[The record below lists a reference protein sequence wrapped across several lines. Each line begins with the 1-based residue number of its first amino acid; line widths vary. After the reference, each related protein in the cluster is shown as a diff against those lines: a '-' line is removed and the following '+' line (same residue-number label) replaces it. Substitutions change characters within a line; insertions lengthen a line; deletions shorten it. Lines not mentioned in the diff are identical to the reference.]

1 VRRLFSC
8 LLLSL
13 AAAAGVY
20 AALRS
25 AYPPHTDWDQIY
37 FGARAFLTGADP
49 YGTVR
54 HDQYPSFY
62 PATAFLVAAPFVWLP
77 FLWAKVAWVG
87 VGTWAFVTA
96 MTRRGWWGLLALASS
111 PFLNAVLLQQWS
123 PLLVGGTAL
132 PWLSVAWAGK
142 PTLGAALFIAYPSRR
157 AAWLGL
163 GVVLLSLAF
172 SPDWPARWLATVQ
185 PGLHLPPIVRPGGA
199 LLLLGLLRWR
209 RPEGRLLAGLSLVPQ
224 ISMAYELVPLLLIPR
239 SAREMATLVVLSQI
253 AFAVA
258 VTLPG
263 IDPMNDLAGTLAK
276 QWPVWL
282 VGVYLPAL
290 ALILRP
296 TSSRGPESSVDR
308 HPQVGNA

>member
-1 VRRLFSC
+1 VKTPLLPLLFG
-8 LLLSL
+8 L
-13 AAAAGVY
+13 AAAACVL
-20 AALRS
+20 AALTS
-25 AYPPHTDWDQIY
+25 AHPPHTDWDQIY
-37 FGARAFLTGADP
+37 FGARAFLSGDDP
-49 YGTVR
+49 YVTVR
-54 HDQYPSFY
+54 HDQYPSYY

-96 MTRRGWWGLLALASS
+96 MTRRGGWGLLALASA

-123 PLLVGGTAL
+123 PLLVGGTAI
-132 PWLSVAWAGK
+132 PWLSLAWAAK
-142 PTLGAALFIAYPSRR
+142 PTLGAALFVAYPSRK

-163 GVVLLSLAF
+163 SLVVLSLVI
-172 SPDWPARWLATVQ
+172 SPDWPARWLAVARQ
-185 PGLHLPPIVRPGGA
+185 GPHLPPVARPGGA

-209 RPEGRLLAGLSLVPQ
+209 RPEGRLLAALSLVPQ
-224 ISMAYELVPLLLIPR
+224 ISMAYELVPLLLVPR
-239 SAREMATLVVLSQI
+239 TAREMAAMVVLSQL

-263 IDPMNDLAGTLAK
+263 LDPAHDLAGALAK

-290 ALILRP
+290 ALALRP
-296 TSSRGPESSVDR
+296 RASLERAPVD
-308 HPQVGNA
+308 GG

>member
-1 VRRLFSC
+1 MKTPLLPPLFG
-8 LLLSL
+8 L
-13 AAAAGVY
+13 AAAACVL
-20 AALRS
+20 AALAS
-25 AYPPHTDWDQIY
+25 AHPPHTDWDQIY
-37 FGARAFLTGADP
+37 FGARAFLSGDDP
-49 YGTVR
+49 YATVR
-54 HDQYPSFY
+54 HDQYPSYY
-62 PATAFLVAAPFVWLP
+62 PATAFLVAAPFVLLP

-87 VGTWAFVTA
+87 LGTWAFATA

-132 PWLSVAWAGK
+132 PWLSLAWAAK
-142 PTLGAALFIAYPSRR
+142 PTLGAALFVAYPSRR

-163 GVVLLSLAF
+163 GLVVLSLAIM
-172 SPDWPARWLATVQ
+172 PDWPARWLAVARHG
-185 PGLHLPPIVRPGGA
+185 PHFPPIARPGGA
-199 LLLLGLLRWR
+199 LLLLGLFRWR
-209 RPEGRLLAGLSLVPQ
+209 RSEGRLLAALSLVPQ

-239 SAREMATLVVLSQI
+239 TAREMAAIVILSQL

-263 IDPMNDLAGTLAK
+263 LDPAHDLAGALAK

-290 ALILRP
+290 ALALRP
-296 TSSRGPESSVDR
+296 RESPEQAAVDGGQSRVKNS
-308 HPQVGNA
+308 

>member
-1 VRRLFSC
+1 MKN
-8 LLLSL
+8 LLLPLLLGL
-13 AAAAGVY
+13 AAAACVL
-20 AALRS
+20 AALTS
-25 AYPPHTDWDQIY
+25 AHPPHTDWDQIY
-37 FGARAFLTGADP
+37 FGARAFLSGDDP
-49 YGTVR
+49 YATVR
-54 HDQYPSFY
+54 HDQYPSYY

-96 MTRRGWWGLLALASS
+96 MTRRGRWGLLALASS

-132 PWLSVAWAGK
+132 PWLSLAWAAK
-142 PTLGAALFIAYPSRR
+142 PTLGAALFVAYPSRR
-157 AAWLGL
+157 AVWLGL
-163 GVVLLSLAF
+163 GLLVLSLALR
-172 SPDWPARWLATVQ
+172 PDWPARWLAVARYG
-185 PGLHLPPIVRPGGA
+185 PHLPPVVRPGGA

-209 RPEGRLLAGLSLVPQ
+209 RPEGRLLAALSLVPQ
-224 ISMAYELVPLLLIPR
+224 ISMAYELVPLFLIPR
-239 SAREMATLVVLSQI
+239 TAREMAVLVILSQL

-263 IDPMNDLAGTLAK
+263 LDPAHDLAGALAK

-290 ALILRP
+290 ALALRP
-296 TSSRGPESSVDR
+296 RESPEPGAAVGR
-308 HPQVGNA
+308 HCQVGNS